1 MSISLSLFLFRRLLI
16 FLAAIEE
23 NIDVFGE
30 EDDDKAVIA
39 IVPQSLKRPA
49 VPYLDTIR
57 AYAGECG
64 ATDAVPLDKKPRK
77 EDQEDVHAQL
87 ERVSY
92 HLRLEQEYRLLE
104 SQKNARAQSKSKKEN
119 EKLREQLTKNEE
131 EIALLKQQ
139 LSSPTRRRKVR
150 AKKSD
155 DAVPITTMVV
165 YGQNDIDVAAAVVRP
180 VKEKTP
186 KQKAQEAEA
195 NHELAIRESFTKY
208 KEATIQWYEQYDEST
223 HDVLR
228 VFTEGSMANIGITQ
242 PYNYRLAVYLEV
254 FLDATQVGNQHLR
267 DMLNHPFLADYRV
280 KMMPN
285 MYELSDQVA
294 HSAIA
299 MMQQK
304 NDVLN
309 TASLNVRQNLSN
321 VAIHANFIAKAIQ
334 FADQATELGYRPV
347 VLDYFQHAYS
357 QEIIDKWYPRLDA
370 GNGCLVTADLKIPA
384 VCIQSGQGRGK
395 RCCFCGLEYIATCG
409 GSLKHTHQVPSC
421 DYLANY
427 SNDEAVVLAVVLQK
441 RATSAKFAKH
451 AFIANYNE
459 HSLLRLATPEEIALG
474 LYVTCGTTN
483 EHLRL
488 NMRVFLAMRQQVYEE
503 FLLRIDSLDTH
514 QDNKNLNAKPIAY
527 QLDCFGYTG
536 AVAKQPKKQQQQ
548 QKAKKTKSDTM
559 KIRKEDGFLYKTLM
573 DHQGGQFRV
582 SKFHAETKETL
593 RDFTLNT
600 DTGFGD
606 DMYFRMPA
614 TAAPTM
620 MFLPSTS
627 PVCQAELDQQVAR
640 AMNDF
645 NMNQPISIDF
655 YPAPEKFE
663 FLPSFQ
669 DVLPINNNV
678 FDDYSHLVPTEN
690 YTNISSNSSSSS
702 SLLGYSSQE
711 NNDGYDEYE
720 YNNNCNFH

>member
-1 MSISLSLFLFRRLLI
+1 
-16 FLAAIEE
+16 
-23 NIDVFGE
+23 
-30 EDDDKAVIA
+30 
-39 IVPQSLKRPA
+39 
-49 VPYLDTIR
+49 LDTIC
-57 AYAGECG
+57 AYTGECG
-64 ATDAVPLDKKPRK
+64 ARDAVPFDKKPRK
-77 EDQEDVHAQL
+77 EYQEDVHAQL

-119 EKLREQLTKNEE
+119 EKLREQLSKNEE

-139 LSSPTRRRKVR
+139 ISSPTRRRTVR

-165 YGQNDIDVAAAVVRP
+165 YGQNNDDVVAAAARP

-186 KQKAQEAEA
+186 KQKVKEAED
-195 NHELAIRESFTKY
+195 NRELATREAFTKY
-208 KEATIQWYEQYDEST
+208 REETIQWYEQYDESV
-223 HDVLR
+223 HEVLR
-228 VFTEGSMANIGITQ
+228 VFTEGSMTNIGITQ
-242 PYNYRLAVYLEV
+242 QYNYRLAVYLDT

-285 MYELSDQVA
+285 MYELSEQGTYSV
-294 HSAIA
+294 IA

-309 TASLNVRQNLSN
+309 TASPNVRQNLSN

-357 QEIIDKWYPRLDA
+357 QDIIDKWYPRLDA

-427 SNDEAVVLAVVLQK
+427 SNDEALVLAVVLEK

-459 HSLLRLATPEEIALG
+459 NSLLRLATPNEIALG
-474 LYVTCGTTN
+474 LYITCGTTN
-483 EHLRL
+483 DHLRL

-514 QDNKNLNAKPIAY
+514 QDHKNLNAKPIAY

-536 AVAKQPKKQQQQ
+536 AVARQPKKQQQQ
-548 QKAKKTKSDTM
+548 QQQHKSKKSKSDTI
-559 KIRKEDGFLYKTLM
+559 KTRKEDGFLYKTLM
-573 DHQGGQFRV
+573 DHQGGQFRI
-582 SKFHAETKETL
+582 SKFHVETKETL

-606 DMYFRMPA
+606 DMYFRIPAAAA
-614 TAAPTM
+614 TAAAATNAAPIM

-627 PVCQAELDQQVAR
+627 PVCQAELDRQVAQ
-640 AMNDF
+640 AMDDF
-645 NMNQPISIDF
+645 YVNRPIGIDF
-655 YPAPEKFE
+655 YPAPEKIE
-663 FLPSFQ
+663 FLPYLQ
-669 DVLPINNNV
+669 GELPINNNA
-678 FDDYSHLVPTEN
+678 FDEYSHLAFTNNNTDEN
-690 YTNISSNSSSSS
+690 YTNSSSSS
-702 SLLGYSSQE
+702 SLLGSFSQ
-711 NNDGYDEYE
+711 DDYDY
-720 YNNNCNFH
+720 NCNFH

>member
-1 MSISLSLFLFRRLLI
+1 M
-16 FLAAIEE
+16 
-23 NIDVFGE
+23 
-30 EDDDKAVIA
+30 
-39 IVPQSLKRPA
+39 
-49 VPYLDTIR
+49 PYLDTIR

-64 ATDAVPLDKKPRK
+64 ATDAVPFDKKPRK

-131 EIALLKQQ
+131 EIAIFKQQ

-165 YGQNDIDVAAAVVRP
+165 YGQNDIDVAAAVRP

-195 NHELAIRESFTKY
+195 NHELTIRESFTNY
-208 KEATIQWYEQYDEST
+208 KEATIQWYEQYDESA

-228 VFTEGSMANIGITQ
+228 VFTEGSVANIGITQ
-242 PYNYRLAVYLEV
+242 SYNYRLAVYLEI

-285 MYELSDQVA
+285 MYELSDQDA
-294 HSAIA
+294 RSAIA

-309 TASLNVRQNLSN
+309 TASPNVRQNLSN

-347 VLDYFQHAYS
+347 VLDYFQYAYS
-357 QEIIDKWYPRLDA
+357 QDIIDKWYPRFDA

-395 RCCFCGLEYIATCG
+395 KCCCCGLEYIATCG

-427 SNDEAVVLAVVLQK
+427 SNDESVVLAFVLQK

-459 HSLLRLATPEEIALG
+459 HSLLRLATPKEIALG

-536 AVAKQPKKQQQQ
+536 AVAKQPKQ
-548 QKAKKTKSDTM
+548 QKPKKTKSDTM
-559 KIRKEDGFLYKTLM
+559 KIRKEDGFLYKTLI
-573 DHQGGQFRV
+573 DHQGGQFRI

-606 DMYFRMPA
+606 DMYFRMPVA
-614 TAAPTM
+614 TAVVVAPIVI
-620 MFLPSTS
+620 FLP
-627 PVCQAELDQQVAR
+627 VCSAELDQQVAQ
-640 AMNDF
+640 AMNNF
-645 NMNQPISIDF
+645 NMNQPIGIDL
-655 YPAPEKFE
+655 AHEKFE
-663 FLPSFQ
+663 FLPYLQ
-669 DVLPINNNV
+669 GELPINNNNNNNNNV
-678 FDDYSHLVPTEN
+678 FDDYSHLAFADN
-690 YTNISSNSSSSS
+690 SSS
-702 SLLGYSSQE
+702 SLLGSFSQE
-711 NNDGYDEYE
+711 NDEYDD
-720 YNNNCNFH
+720 YYNNCNFH